1 MIKRI
6 FATMMSLC
14 LLLGLMPTV
23 ALAEGESTAPTPEYV
38 AWIGEKGYETLEAA
52 VTAAQSGDTIT
63 LGEGKYTLYKK
74 GAVTRGKDLTFVG
87 QGADK
92 TAWGIGATIPNPDL
106 FGTEYNGDYSFDGA
120 GTITFKNMTLQS
132 GAVDYL
138 GFIRADHTV
147 TENCVINGKTFY
159 WGYSS
164 ATFKNT
170 IFNCPAGDYAL
181 WTYSSP
187 MMTFDTCTFNSSG
200 KTINVYTDFDAGK
213 HDITVNYK
221 DCTVIGSTLEEKKD
235 KAVMNIND
243 SNMGDYKYIINI
255 SGTNVVNGVTPDNL
269 NNEYTKE
276 QKDISCSSLF
286 EFNTKY
292 GAGNSGRT
300 VVNVDE
306 VAVWKDGKMVSHV
319 NSDGQRD
326 NAFTVTESKW
336 IPNADETAYTRTV
349 TKVCDYCGYTEE
361 TEETGYTVSYALNG
375 GTGSD
380 TVDYSEEIVAAD
392 AETTVKAAPSRNGY
406 TFTGWSD
413 GENAYH
419 PGDELTVTG
428 NTTLTAQWSSNST
441 PEDPVEPTDT
451 PEQPDD
457 PLPPQTGDN
466 SNVSRWMA
474 LMLISCGGFAGT
486 LMFKK
491 KKADK

>member
-1 MIKRI
+1 
-6 FATMMSLC
+6 
-14 LLLGLMPTV
+14 
-23 ALAEGESTAPTPEYV
+23 
-38 AWIGEKGYETLEAA
+38 
-52 VTAAQSGDTIT
+52 
-63 LGEGKYTLYKK
+63 
-74 GAVTRGKDLTFVG
+74 
-87 QGADK
+87 
-92 TAWGIGATIPNPDL
+92 
-106 FGTEYNGDYSFDGA
+106 
-120 GTITFKNMTLQS
+120 MTLQS

-138 GFIRADHTV
+138 GFIRADHTI

-164 ATFKNT
+164 ATFKDT

-200 KTINVYTDFDAGK
+200 KTINVYTDFGAGK

-306 VAVWKDGKMVSHV
+306 VAVWKDGKRVSHV

-326 NAFTVTESKW
+326 NAFTVTESEW

-392 AETTVKAAPSRNGY
+392 AETTVKAAP
-406 TFTGWSD
+406 
-413 GENAYH
+413 
-419 PGDELTVTG
+419 
-428 NTTLTAQWSSNST
+428 
-441 PEDPVEPTDT
+441 
-451 PEQPDD
+451 
-457 PLPPQTGDN
+457 LPQRLYLYRLE
-466 SNVSRWMA
+466 RWRKC
-474 LMLISCGGFAGT
+474 LSPW
-486 LMFKK
+486 
-491 KKADK
+491 

>member
-1 MIKRI
+1 MKKRI
-6 FATMMSLC
+6 FTKMMTLF
-14 LLLGLMPTV
+14 LILGLMPTV
-23 ALAEGESTAPTPEYV
+23 ALAADESTNPAPKYV
-38 AWIGEKGYETLEAA
+38 AWIGEQGYETLEAA
-52 VTAAQSGDTIT
+52 VTAAESGATIT

-74 GAVTRGKDLTFVG
+74 GADTKGKDLTFVG

-120 GTITFKNMTLQS
+120 KTITFMDMTLQS

-164 ATFKNT
+164 AEFKKT
-170 IFNCPAGDYAL
+170 IFNCPEGDYAL

-187 MMTFDTCTFNSSG
+187 VMTFDNCTFNSSG

-213 HDITVNYK
+213 HDIVVNYK
-221 DCTVIGSTLEEKKD
+221 NCTVNGSTPEAKKD

-243 SNMGDYKYIINI
+243 SNMGNYKYIINI

-269 NNEYTKE
+269 NNEYPKE

-292 GAGNSGRT
+292 GAGNSGHT

-306 VAVWKDGKMVSHV
+306 VTVWKDGKMVSHA

-326 NAFTVTESKW
+326 NAFTVTESEW
-336 IPNADETAYTRTV
+336 ISNADETVYTRTV

-361 TEETGYTVSYALNG
+361 TEANGYTVSYILNG

-413 GENAYH
+413 GKNTYH
-419 PGDELTVTG
+419 PSDRLPVTE

-441 PEDPVEPTDT
+441 PEDT
-451 PEQPDD
+451 D

-466 SNVSRWMA
+466 SNVSLWMA

-486 LMFKK
+486 FMFKK

>member
-1 MIKRI
+1 
-6 FATMMSLC
+6 
-14 LLLGLMPTV
+14 MPTV
-23 ALAEGESTAPTPEYV
+23 ALAEGESAAPTPEYV

-52 VTAAQSGDTIT
+52 VTAAESGDTIT
-63 LGEGKYTLYKK
+63 LGEGRYTLYNK
-74 GAVTRGKDLTFVG
+74 GADAKEKDLTFVG
-87 QGADK
+87 QGVDK
-92 TAWGIGATIPNPDL
+92 TIWGIGATIPDPDK
-106 FGTEYNGDYSFDGA
+106 FGTEYNGDYSFDGRD
-120 GTITFKNMTLQS
+120 TEKKEIVTFKDMTLHAGS
-132 GAVDYL
+132 VDYL
-138 GFIRADHTV
+138 GFIGIDHTV
-147 TENCVINGKTFY
+147 TEDCVIEGKTFY

-170 IFNCPAGDYAL
+170 TFNCPEGDYAI

-187 MMTFDTCTFNSSG
+187 TMTFDTCTFNSSG
-200 KTINVYTDFDAGK
+200 KTINVYSDFIKGTL
-213 HDITVNYK
+213 DIIVNYK
-221 DCTVIGSTLEEKKD
+221 DCTVNGRTPADKKD

-255 SGTNVVNGVTPDNL
+255 SGTNVVNGVTPDNQ
-269 NNEYTKE
+269 NQEYDKK
-276 QKDISCSSLF
+276 QKDISCSRLF

-300 VVNVDE
+300 VVNVNE

-326 NAFTVTESKW
+326 NAFTVTESEW

-486 LMFKK
+486 FMFKK

>member
-1 MIKRI
+1 
-6 FATMMSLC
+6 
-14 LLLGLMPTV
+14 MPTV
-23 ALAEGESTAPTPEYV
+23 ALAEGESAAPTPEYV

-52 VTAAQSGDTIT
+52 VTAAESGDTIT

-164 ATFKNT
+164 ATFKDT

-200 KTINVYTDFDAGK
+200 KTINVYSDFIKGTL
-213 HDITVNYK
+213 DIIVNYK
-221 DCTVIGSTLEEKKD
+221 DCTVNGRTPADKKD

-243 SNMGDYKYIINI
+243 SNMGDNKYIINI
-255 SGTNVVNGVTPDNL
+255 SGTNVVNGVTPDNQ
-269 NNEYTKE
+269 NQEYDKK
-276 QKDISCSSLF
+276 QKDISCSRLF

-300 VVNVDE
+300 VVNVNE
-306 VAVWKDGKMVSHV
+306 VSVWKDGKMVSHV

-326 NAFTVTESKW
+326 NAFTVTESEW

-486 LMFKK
+486 FMFKK

>member
-23 ALAEGESTAPTPEYV
+23 ALAEGESAAPTPEYV

-52 VTAAQSGDTIT
+52 VTAAKSGDTIT

-74 GAVTRGKDLTFVG
+74 GAVTLGKDLTFVG

-164 ATFKNT
+164 ATFKDT

-200 KTINVYTDFDAGK
+200 KTINVYSDFIKGTL
-213 HDITVNYK
+213 DIIVNYK
-221 DCTVIGSTLEEKKD
+221 DCTVNGRTPADKKD
-235 KAVMNIND
+235 
-243 SNMGDYKYIINI
+243 ST
-255 SGTNVVNGVTPDNL
+255 S
-269 NNEYTKE
+269 
-276 QKDISCSSLF
+276 Q
-286 EFNTKY
+286 
-292 GAGNSGRT
+292 AGNL
-300 VVNVDE
+300 
-306 VAVWKDGKMVSHV
+306 
-319 NSDGQRD
+319 Q
-326 NAFTVTESKW
+326 
-336 IPNADETAYTRTV
+336 
-349 TKVCDYCGYTEE
+349 
-361 TEETGYTVSYALNG
+361 
-375 GTGSD
+375 
-380 TVDYSEEIVAAD
+380 AA
-392 AETTVKAAPSRNGY
+392 
-406 TFTGWSD
+406 
-413 GENAYH
+413 
-419 PGDELTVTG
+419 
-428 NTTLTAQWSSNST
+428 
-441 PEDPVEPTDT
+441 
-451 PEQPDD
+451 
-457 PLPPQTGDN
+457 
-466 SNVSRWMA
+466 
-474 LMLISCGGFAGT
+474 
-486 LMFKK
+486 
-491 KKADK
+491 

>member
-23 ALAEGESTAPTPEYV
+23 ALAEGESAAPTPEYV

-52 VTAAQSGDTIT
+52 VTAAESGDTIT

-164 ATFKNT
+164 ATFKDT

-200 KTINVYTDFDAGK
+200 KTINVYSDFIKGTL
-213 HDITVNYK
+213 DIIVNYK
-221 DCTVIGSTLEEKKD
+221 DCTVNGRTPADKKD

-243 SNMGDYKYIINI
+243 SNMGDNKYIINI
-255 SGTNVVNGVTPDNL
+255 SGTNVVNGVTPDNQ
-269 NNEYTKE
+269 NQEYDKK
-276 QKDISCSSLF
+276 QKDISCSRLF

-300 VVNVDE
+300 VVNVNE
-306 VAVWKDGKMVSHV
+306 VSVWKDGKMVSHV

-326 NAFTVTESKW
+326 NAFTVTESEW

-486 LMFKK
+486 FMFKK